1 MEPYRAH
8 AFLGASMTVDE
19 ALPNVRHNLRHA
31 AFLVSGYRDELADVG
46 ERLRANEAD
55 ATAQRR
61 RQQLTGLIA
70 RQTNK
75 GVAILQDDL
84 EAIGRADLKD
94 ALTRYARRCL
104 SRRDAITQ
112 LDRLFLATDD

>member
-1 MEPYRAH
+1 
-8 AFLGASMTVDE
+8 MTVDE